1 MSRSR
6 GEPSTLKKKKKQA
19 SGKKVRMRES
29 DQRPIKEEYGEES
42 YGGEEDMSYG
52 GEEDYGEGED
62 MDYGEGQSTEQR
74 PFKGNGHPMG
84 NDQYDDNGEDE
95 DSMLQSH
102 LQF

>member
-1 MSRSR
+1 
-6 GEPSTLKKKKKQA
+6 
-19 SGKKVRMRES
+19 MRES
-29 DQRPIKEEYGEES
+29 DQRPIKEEYGEDS

-62 MDYGEGQSTEQR
+62 LDYGEGQSTEQR